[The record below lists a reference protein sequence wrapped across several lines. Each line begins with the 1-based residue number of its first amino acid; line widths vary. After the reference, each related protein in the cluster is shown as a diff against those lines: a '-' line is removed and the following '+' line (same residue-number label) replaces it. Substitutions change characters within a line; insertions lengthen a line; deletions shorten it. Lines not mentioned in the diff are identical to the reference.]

1 MDIKKNS
8 ANIVSIVRVFFAF
21 GAIALLFRHTQKAY
35 IVSFLLTAIAFSM
48 DAVDGYLARKFGQA
62 SQLGAV
68 LDIMGDRIIESIY
81 WIGFAVLGWLPII
94 FPVICVSI
102 AFVTDGIRSV
112 ALTKGMTPFGMQS
125 TAWGKYIC
133 ASKFMKTSY
142 AAAKV
147 AAFMLLILAY
157 TPGLAESTASLI
169 LKIAVILS
177 WIAII
182 FCVVR
187 AVPVVA
193 ESGKRDARTRARNH
207 SH

>member
-8 ANIVSIVRVFFAF
+8 ANIVSIVRVFVAF

-35 IVSFLLTAIAFSM
+35 ILSFVLTAIAFSM
-48 DAVDGYLARKFGQA
+48 DAVDGYLARKYGQA

-68 LDIMGDRIIESIY
+68 LDIMGDRIIECIY
-81 WIGFAVLGWLPII
+81 WIMFAVLGWLPVI
-94 FPVICVSI
+94 FPIICVSR
-102 AFVTDGIRSV
+102 AFITDGIRSV
-112 ALTKGMTPFGMQS
+112 ALTKGMTPFGMQT

-142 AAAKV
+142 AVAKV

-157 TPGLAESTASLI
+157 TPCDKFNMMAIEPVAVVLA
-169 LKIAVILS
+169 

-182 FCVVR
+182 FCIVR
-187 AVPVVA
+187 AIPVVA
-193 ESGKRDARTRARNH
+193 ESGKLFE
-207 SH
+207 

>member
-1 MDIKKNS
+1 MDIKRNS
-8 ANIVSIVRVFFAF
+8 ANIVSIVRVFVAFA
-21 GAIALLFRHTQKAY
+21 AIALLFRHTQKAY
-35 IVSFLLTAIAFSM
+35 LLSFVLTAIAFSM
-48 DAVDGYLARKFGQA
+48 DAVDGYLARKYGQA

-81 WIGFAVLGWLPII
+81 WIVFAVLGWLPVL
-94 FPVICVSI
+94 FPIVCVAR

-125 TAWGKYIC
+125 TPWGKYIC

-142 AAAKV
+142 AVAKV

-157 TPGLAESTASLI
+157 TPCKEYNMMSIEPVAVVLA
-169 LKIAVILS
+169 

-182 FCVVR
+182 FCIVR
-187 AVPVVA
+187 AIPVVA
-193 ESGKRDARTRARNH
+193 ESGKLFD
-207 SH
+207 

>member
-21 GAIALLFRHTQKAY
+21 AAIALLFRHTQKAY
-35 IVSFLLTAIAFSM
+35 VLSFVLTAIAFSM
-48 DAVDGYLARKFGQA
+48 DAVDGYLARKYGQA

-81 WIGFAVLGWLPII
+81 WIVFAVLGWLPII
-94 FPVICVSI
+94 FPVICVSR

-142 AAAKV
+142 AVAKV

-157 TPGLAESTASLI
+157 TPCDKFNMMSIEPVAVVLA
-169 LKIAVILS
+169 

-182 FCVVR
+182 FCIVR
-187 AVPVVA
+187 AIPVVA
-193 ESGKRDARTRARNH
+193 ESGKLFE
-207 SH
+207 

>member
-8 ANIVSIVRVFFAF
+8 ANIVSIVRVLIAFA
-21 GAIALLFRHTQKAY
+21 AIALLFRHTTKAY
-35 IVSFLLTAIAFSM
+35 LLSFILTAIAFSM
-48 DAVDGYLARKFGQA
+48 DAVDGYLARKYGQA

-81 WIGFAVLGWLPII
+81 WIVFAVLGWLPII
-94 FPVICVSI
+94 FPVICVSR

-125 TAWGKYIC
+125 TTWGKYIC

-142 AAAKV
+142 AVAKV

-157 TPGLAESTASLI
+157 TPCDKFDMMQIEPVAVVLA
-169 LKIAVILS
+169 

-187 AVPVVA
+187 AIPVVA
-193 ESGKRDARTRARNH
+193 ESGKLFD
-207 SH
+207 